1 LKIQKDEK
9 RIRKVSILPN
19 PSKGNVQFNIQSEM
33 DSNVL
38 LEVYNFY
45 GNRVYST
52 TIKRSSKESETINWN
67 ASHLEKGVYF
77 VRIKSNN
84 EIIIPIQF

>member
-1 LKIQKDEK
+1 
-9 RIRKVSILPN
+9 
-19 PSKGNVQFNIQSEM
+19 M